1 MAIPGFVV
9 RPAAYAA
16 VVSLACPG
24 LVAVSGA
31 IVAGRLAVVSAAVGA
46 VTVIVVAMSAAVGT
60 ITVIVAAMPAAVRVI
75 IGTVSGFAVCP
86 TIATV
91 THVSHRAL
99 IIIMSG
105 TVVVANGEV
114 PASFEPFYRA
124 QEIVDCGIEPV
135 LRVLENVVKVVVAV
149 GPICAVGL
157 RFTVDAEEII
167 EIGLINLLV
176 LPTIEAEFI
185 SHLVCEI
192 KSLLACHAVRHC
204 AKSEREAYGKNQC
217 VKSAF
222 HGCKF

>member
-1 MAIPGFVV
+1 M
-9 RPAAYAA
+9 
-16 VVSLACPG
+16 VSLARAG
-24 LVAVSGA
+24 LVAVIGA

-46 VTVIVVAMSAAVGT
+46 VTVIVVAMSAAVGA

-75 IGTVSGFAVCP
+75 IGTVSGFSVCP

-91 THVSHRAL
+91 THVSHGAL

-105 TVVVANGEV
+105 AVVIANGEV
-114 PASFEPFYRA
+114 PATIEPFYRA
-124 QEIVDCGIEPV
+124 QEIIDCGIEPV
-135 LRVLENVVKVVVAV
+135 LRFLEYVVKVVVAV

-167 EIGLINLLV
+167 EIGLINLLI

-204 AKSEREAYGKNQC
+204 VKSEREAYGKNQC

>member
-1 MAIPGFVV
+1 M

-16 VVSLACPG
+16 VVSLARAG
-24 LVAVSGA
+24 LVAVIGA

-46 VTVIVVAMSAAVGT
+46 VTVIVVAMSAAVGA
-60 ITVIVAAMPAAVRVI
+60 ITVIVTAMPAAVRVI

-105 TVVVANGEV
+105 AVVIANGEV
-114 PASFEPFYRA
+114 PATIEPFYRA

-135 LRVLENVVKVVVAV
+135 LRFLEYVVKVVVAV

-167 EIGLINLLV
+167 EIGLINLLI
-176 LPTIEAEFI
+176 LPTIKAEFI

>member
-1 MAIPGFVV
+1 M
-9 RPAAYAA
+9 
-16 VVSLACPG
+16 VSLARAG
-24 LVAVSGA
+24 LVAVIGA

-46 VTVIVVAMSAAVGT
+46 ITVIVVAMSAAVGA
-60 ITVIVAAMPAAVRVI
+60 ITVIVTAMSAAVRVI

-114 PASFEPFYRA
+114 PASVEPFYRA

-135 LRVLENVVKVVVAV
+135 LRFLEYVVKVVVAV

-167 EIGLINLLV
+167 EIGLINLLI

-204 AKSEREAYGKNQC
+204 AKSKREAYGKNQC

>member
-1 MAIPGFVV
+1 M
-9 RPAAYAA
+9 
-16 VVSLACPG
+16 VS
-24 LVAVSGA
+24 V
-31 IVAGRLAVVSAAVGA
+31 AVGA
-46 VTVIVVAMSAAVGT
+46 VTVIVVAMSAAVGA
-60 ITVIVAAMPAAVRVI
+60 ITVIVTAMPAAVRVI
-75 IGTVSGFAVCP
+75 IGTVSGFSVCP

-91 THVSHRAL
+91 THVSHGAL

-105 TVVVANGEV
+105 AIVIANGEV
-114 PASFEPFYRA
+114 PTSFEPFYRA

-135 LRVLENVVKVVVAV
+135 LRFLEYVVKVVVTV

-167 EIGLINLLV
+167 EIGLINLLI

>member
-1 MAIPGFVV
+1 M

-16 VVSLACPG
+16 VVSLARAG
-24 LVAVSGA
+24 LVAVIGA
-31 IVAGRLAVVSAAVGA
+31 IVAGRLAVVPAAVGTI
-46 VTVIVVAMSAAVGT
+46 TVIVVAMSAAVGA

-105 TVVVANGEV
+105 AVVIANGEV

-124 QEIVDCGIEPV
+124 QEIIDCGIEPV

-167 EIGLINLLV
+167 EIGLINLLI

-204 AKSEREAYGKNQC
+204 VKSEREAYGKNQC

>member
-1 MAIPGFVV
+1 M

-24 LVAVSGA
+24 LVAVIGA

-46 VTVIVVAMSAAVGT
+46 VTVIVVAMSAAVGA
-60 ITVIVAAMPAAVRVI
+60 ITVIVTAMSAAVRVI

-105 TVVVANGEV
+105 AIVIANGEV

-124 QEIVDCGIEPV
+124 QEIVDRGIEPV
-135 LRVLENVVKVVVAV
+135 LRFLEYVVKVVVAV

-157 RFTVDAEEII
+157 RFAFDAEEII

-204 AKSEREAYGKNQC
+204 VKSEREAYGKNQC

>member
-1 MAIPGFVV
+1 M
-9 RPAAYAA
+9 
-16 VVSLACPG
+16 VSLARAG
-24 LVAVSGA
+24 LVAVIGA

-46 VTVIVVAMSAAVGT
+46 VTVIVVAMSAAVGA

-75 IGTVSGFAVCP
+75 IGTVAGFSVCP

-91 THVSHRAL
+91 THVSHWAL

-114 PASFEPFYRA
+114 PTSFEPFYRA

-135 LRVLENVVKVVVAV
+135 LRFLEYVVKVVVAV

-167 EIGLINLLV
+167 EIGLINLLI

-204 AKSEREAYGKNQC
+204 VKSEREAYGKNQC

>member
-1 MAIPGFVV
+1 M

-16 VVSLACPG
+16 VVSLARAG
-24 LVAVSGA
+24 LVAVIGA

-46 VTVIVVAMSAAVGT
+46 VTVIVVAMSAAVGA
-60 ITVIVAAMPAAVRVI
+60 ITVIVTAMSAAVRVI

-114 PASFEPFYRA
+114 PATIEPFYRA

-135 LRVLENVVKVVVAV
+135 LRFLEYVVKVVVAV

-167 EIGLINLLV
+167 EIGLINLLI

-204 AKSEREAYGKNQC
+204 AKSKREAYGKNQC

>member
-1 MAIPGFVV
+1 M

-16 VVSLACPG
+16 VVSLARAG
-24 LVAVSGA
+24 LVAVIGA

-46 VTVIVVAMSAAVGT
+46 ITVIVVAMSAAVGA

-91 THVSHRAL
+91 THVSHGAL

-105 TVVVANGEV
+105 AVVIANGEV
-114 PASFEPFYRA
+114 PATIEPFYRA

-135 LRVLENVVKVVVAV
+135 LRVLQNVVKVVVAV

-157 RFTVDAEEII
+157 RFIVNAEEII
-167 EIGLINLLV
+167 EIGLINLLI
-176 LPTIEAEFI
+176 LPAVKAEFI

>member
-1 MAIPGFVV
+1 M

-16 VVSLACPG
+16 VVSLARAG
-24 LVAVSGA
+24 LVAVIGA

-46 VTVIVVAMSAAVGT
+46 VTVIVVAMSAAVGA

-105 TVVVANGEV
+105 AVVIANGEV
-114 PASFEPFYRA
+114 PATIEPFYRA

-135 LRVLENVVKVVVAV
+135 LRFLEYVVKVVVAV

-167 EIGLINLLV
+167 EIGLINLLI

-204 AKSEREAYGKNQC
+204 AKSKREAYGKNQC

>member
-1 MAIPGFVV
+1 M
-9 RPAAYAA
+9 
-16 VVSLACPG
+16 VSLARAG
-24 LVAVSGA
+24 LVAVIGA

-46 VTVIVVAMSAAVGT
+46 VTVIVVAMSAAVGA

-114 PASFEPFYRA
+114 PATIEPFYRA

-135 LRVLENVVKVVVAV
+135 LRFLEYVVKVVVTV

-167 EIGLINLLV
+167 EIGLINLLI

-204 AKSEREAYGKNQC
+204 AKSKREAYGKNQC

>member
-1 MAIPGFVV
+1 M

-16 VVSLACPG
+16 VVSLARAG
-24 LVAVSGA
+24 LVAVIGA

-46 VTVIVVAMSAAVGT
+46 VTVIVVAMSAAVGV

-91 THVSHRAL
+91 THVSHGAL

-105 TVVVANGEV
+105 AVVVANGEV
-114 PASFEPFYRA
+114 PASVEPFYRA

-157 RFTVDAEEII
+157 RFIVDAEEII
-167 EIGLINLLV
+167 EIGLINLLI

>member
-1 MAIPGFVV
+1 MSG
-9 RPAAYAA
+9 A
-16 VVSLACPG
+16 VV
-24 LVAVSGA
+24 
-31 IVAGRLAVVSAAVGA
+31 I
-46 VTVIVVAMSAAVGT
+46 
-60 ITVIVAAMPAAVRVI
+60 
-75 IGTVSGFAVCP
+75 
-86 TIATV
+86 
-91 THVSHRAL
+91 
-99 IIIMSG
+99 
-105 TVVVANGEV
+105 ANGEV
-114 PASFEPFYRA
+114 PATIEPFYRA

-135 LRVLENVVKVVVAV
+135 LRFLEYVVKVVVTV

-167 EIGLINLLV
+167 EIGLINLLI

>member
-1 MAIPGFVV
+1 M
-9 RPAAYAA
+9 
-16 VVSLACPG
+16 VSLARAG
-24 LVAVSGA
+24 LVAVIGA

-46 VTVIVVAMSAAVGT
+46 VTVIVVAMSAAVGA
-60 ITVIVAAMPAAVRVI
+60 ITVIVTAMPAAVRVI

-105 TVVVANGEV
+105 AVVIANGEV
-114 PASFEPFYRA
+114 PATIEPFYRA

-135 LRVLENVVKVVVAV
+135 LRFLEYVVKVVVAV

-167 EIGLINLLV
+167 EIGLINLLI
-176 LPTIEAEFI
+176 LPTIKAEFI

>member
-1 MAIPGFVV
+1 M
-9 RPAAYAA
+9 
-16 VVSLACPG
+16 VSLARAG
-24 LVAVSGA
+24 LVAVIGA
-31 IVAGRLAVVSAAVGA
+31 IVAGRLAVVPAAVGTI
-46 VTVIVVAMSAAVGT
+46 TVIVVAMSAAVGA

-75 IGTVSGFAVCP
+75 IGTVSGFAVYP

-114 PASFEPFYRA
+114 PATIEPFYRA

-135 LRVLENVVKVVVAV
+135 LRFLEYVVKVVVAV

-167 EIGLINLLV
+167 EIGLINLLI

-204 AKSEREAYGKNQC
+204 VKSEREAYGKNQC

>member
-1 MAIPGFVV
+1 M

-16 VVSLACPG
+16 VVSLARAG
-24 LVAVSGA
+24 LVAVIGA
-31 IVAGRLAVVSAAVGA
+31 IVSGRLAVVSAAVGA
-46 VTVIVVAMSAAVGT
+46 VTVIVVAMSAAVGA
-60 ITVIVAAMPAAVRVI
+60 ITVIVTAMSAAVRVI

-114 PASFEPFYRA
+114 PATIEPFYRA

-135 LRVLENVVKVVVAV
+135 LRFLEYVVKVVVAV

-167 EIGLINLLV
+167 EIGLINLLI

>member
-1 MAIPGFVV
+1 M
-9 RPAAYAA
+9 
-16 VVSLACPG
+16 VSLARAG
-24 LVAVSGA
+24 LVAVIGA

-46 VTVIVVAMSAAVGT
+46 VTVIVVAMSAAVGA
-60 ITVIVAAMPAAVRVI
+60 ITVIVTAMSAAVRVI

-91 THVSHRAL
+91 THVSHGAL

-105 TVVVANGEV
+105 AVVIANGEV

-135 LRVLENVVKVVVAV
+135 LRFLENVVKVVVAV

-167 EIGLINLLV
+167 EIGLINLLI

-204 AKSEREAYGKNQC
+204 AKSKREAYGKNQC

>member
-1 MAIPGFVV
+1 M

-16 VVSLACPG
+16 VVSLARAG
-24 LVAVSGA
+24 LAAVIGA

-46 VTVIVVAMSAAVGT
+46 VTVIVVAMSAAVGA

-105 TVVVANGEV
+105 AVVIANGEV
-114 PASFEPFYRA
+114 PATIEPFYRA

-135 LRVLENVVKVVVAV
+135 LRFLENVVKVVVAV

-167 EIGLINLLV
+167 EIGLINLLI

-204 AKSEREAYGKNQC
+204 AKSKREAYGKNQC

>member
-1 MAIPGFVV
+1 M

-16 VVSLACPG
+16 VVSLARAG
-24 LVAVSGA
+24 LVAVIGA

-46 VTVIVVAMSAAVGT
+46 ITVIVVAMSAAVWA
-60 ITVIVAAMPAAVRVI
+60 ITVIVTAMPAAVRVI

-91 THVSHRAL
+91 THVSHGAL

-105 TVVVANGEV
+105 AVVIANGEV
-114 PASFEPFYRA
+114 PATIEPFYRA
-124 QEIVDCGIEPV
+124 QEIIDCGIEPV
-135 LRVLENVVKVVVAV
+135 LRFLEYVVKVVVAV

-167 EIGLINLLV
+167 EIGLINLLI

-204 AKSEREAYGKNQC
+204 AKSKREAYGKNQC

>member
-1 MAIPGFVV
+1 M
-9 RPAAYAA
+9 
-16 VVSLACPG
+16 VSLARAG
-24 LVAVSGA
+24 LVAVIGA

-46 VTVIVVAMSAAVGT
+46 ITVIVVAMSAAVGA

-91 THVSHRAL
+91 THVSHGAL

-105 TVVVANGEV
+105 AVVIANGEV

-135 LRVLENVVKVVVAV
+135 LRFLEYVVKVVVAV

-167 EIGLINLLV
+167 EIGLINLLI

-204 AKSEREAYGKNQC
+204 VKSEREAYGKNQC

>member
-1 MAIPGFVV
+1 M
-9 RPAAYAA
+9 
-16 VVSLACPG
+16 VSLARAG
-24 LVAVSGA
+24 LVAVIGA

-46 VTVIVVAMSAAVGT
+46 VTVIVVAMSAAVGA

-75 IGTVSGFAVCP
+75 IGTVSGFSVCP

-105 TVVVANGEV
+105 TVVIANGEV
-114 PASFEPFYRA
+114 PTSFEPFYRA

-135 LRVLENVVKVVVAV
+135 LRFLEYVVKVVVAV

-167 EIGLINLLV
+167 EIGLINLLI
-176 LPTIEAEFI
+176 LPTIKAEFI

-204 AKSEREAYGKNQC
+204 VKSEREAYGKNQC

>member
-1 MAIPGFVV
+1 M
-9 RPAAYAA
+9 
-16 VVSLACPG
+16 VSLARAG
-24 LVAVSGA
+24 LVAVIGA

-46 VTVIVVAMSAAVGT
+46 VTVIVVAMSAAVGA
-60 ITVIVAAMPAAVRVI
+60 ITVIVTAMPAAVRVI

-105 TVVVANGEV
+105 AIVIANGEV
-114 PASFEPFYRA
+114 PTSFEPFYRA
-124 QEIVDCGIEPV
+124 QEIVDRGIEPV
-135 LRVLENVVKVVVAV
+135 LRFLEYVVKVVVAV

-222 HGCKF
+222 HGCKC

>member
-1 MAIPGFVV
+1 M
-9 RPAAYAA
+9 
-16 VVSLACPG
+16 VSLARAG
-24 LVAVSGA
+24 LVAVIGA
-31 IVAGRLAVVSAAVGA
+31 IVAGRLAVVSAAVGTI
-46 VTVIVVAMSAAVGT
+46 TVIVTAMSAAIGV

-75 IGTVSGFAVCP
+75 IGTVSGFSVCP

-105 TVVVANGEV
+105 AVVIANGEV

-124 QEIVDCGIEPV
+124 QEIVDRRIEPV
-135 LRVLENVVKVVVAV
+135 LRFLEYVVKVVVAV

-167 EIGLINLLV
+167 EIGLINLLI

-185 SHLVCEI
+185 SHLICEI
-192 KSLLACHAVRHC
+192 KSLLACHTVRHC

>member
-1 MAIPGFVV
+1 M
-9 RPAAYAA
+9 
-16 VVSLACPG
+16 VSLACAG
-24 LVAVSGA
+24 LVAVIGA

-46 VTVIVVAMSAAVGT
+46 VTVIVVAMSAAVGA

-75 IGTVSGFAVCP
+75 IGTVSGFSVCP

-114 PASFEPFYRA
+114 PTSFEPFYRA

-135 LRVLENVVKVVVAV
+135 LRFLEYVVKVVVAV

-167 EIGLINLLV
+167 EIGLINLLI

-204 AKSEREAYGKNQC
+204 VKSEREAYGKNQC

>member
-1 MAIPGFVV
+1 M
-9 RPAAYAA
+9 
-16 VVSLACPG
+16 VSLARAG
-24 LVAVSGA
+24 LVAVIGA

-46 VTVIVVAMSAAVGT
+46 VTVIVVAMSAAVGA
-60 ITVIVAAMPAAVRVI
+60 ITVIVTAMSAAVRVI

-86 TIATV
+86 TITTV
-91 THVSHRAL
+91 THVSHGAL

-105 TVVVANGEV
+105 AVVIANGEV

-135 LRVLENVVKVVVAV
+135 LRFLEYVVKVVVTV
-149 GPICAVGL
+149 SPICAVGL

-167 EIGLINLLV
+167 EIGLINLLI

-204 AKSEREAYGKNQC
+204 VKSEREAYGKNQC

>member
-1 MAIPGFVV
+1 M
-9 RPAAYAA
+9 
-16 VVSLACPG
+16 VSLACPG
-24 LVAVSGA
+24 LVAVIGA
-31 IVAGRLAVVSAAVGA
+31 IVAGRLAVVSAAIGA
-46 VTVIVVAMSAAVGT
+46 ITVIVTAMSAAVGT
-60 ITVIVAAMPAAVRVI
+60 IAVIVAAMPAAVRVI

-91 THVSHRAL
+91 THVSHGAL

-105 TVVVANGEV
+105 AVVIANGEV
-114 PASFEPFYRA
+114 PTSFEPFYRA
-124 QEIVDCGIEPV
+124 QEIVDRGIEPV
-135 LRVLENVVKVVVAV
+135 LRFLEDVVKVVVTV

-176 LPTIEAEFI
+176 LPTIKAEFI

-204 AKSEREAYGKNQC
+204 VKSEREAYGKNQC

>member
-1 MAIPGFVV
+1 M
-9 RPAAYAA
+9 
-16 VVSLACPG
+16 VSLARAG
-24 LVAVSGA
+24 LVAVIGA

-46 VTVIVVAMSAAVGT
+46 VTVIVVAMPAAVGA
-60 ITVIVAAMPAAVRVI
+60 ITVIVTAMSAAVRVI

-91 THVSHRAL
+91 THVSHGAL

-114 PASFEPFYRA
+114 PATIEPFYRA
-124 QEIVDCGIEPV
+124 QEIVDSGIEPV
-135 LRVLENVVKVVVAV
+135 LRFLEYVVKVVVAV

-167 EIGLINLLV
+167 EIGLINLLI

-204 AKSEREAYGKNQC
+204 AKSKREAYGKNQC

>member
-1 MAIPGFVV
+1 M

-16 VVSLACPG
+16 VVSLARAG
-24 LVAVSGA
+24 LVAVIGA

-46 VTVIVVAMSAAVGT
+46 ITVIVVAMSAAVGA

-91 THVSHRAL
+91 THVSHGAL

-105 TVVVANGEV
+105 AVVIANGEV

-124 QEIVDCGIEPV
+124 QEIIDCGIEPV
-135 LRVLENVVKVVVAV
+135 LRVLEYVVKVVVAV

-167 EIGLINLLV
+167 EIGLINLLI

-204 AKSEREAYGKNQC
+204 AKSKREAYGKNQC

>member
-1 MAIPGFVV
+1 M

-16 VVSLACPG
+16 VVSLARAG
-24 LVAVSGA
+24 LVAVIGA

-46 VTVIVVAMSAAVGT
+46 
-60 ITVIVAAMPAAVRVI
+60 ITVIVAAMPAAVGAITVIVTAMSAAVRVI

-105 TVVVANGEV
+105 TVVIANGEV
-114 PASFEPFYRA
+114 PATIEPFYRA
-124 QEIVDCGIEPV
+124 QEIIDCGIEPV
-135 LRVLENVVKVVVAV
+135 LHVLEYVVKVVVAV

-167 EIGLINLLV
+167 EIGLINLLI

-204 AKSEREAYGKNQC
+204 AKSKREAYGKNQC

>member
-1 MAIPGFVV
+1 M

-16 VVSLACPG
+16 VVSLACHG
-24 LVAVSGA
+24 LGAVSGA

-46 VTVIVVAMSAAVGT
+46 VTVIVVAMSAAVGA

-114 PASFEPFYRA
+114 PATIEPFYRA

-135 LRVLENVVKVVVAV
+135 LRFLEYVVKVVVAV

-167 EIGLINLLV
+167 EIGLINLLI

-204 AKSEREAYGKNQC
+204 AKSKREAYGKNQC

>member
-1 MAIPGFVV
+1 M

-16 VVSLACPG
+16 VVSLARAG
-24 LVAVSGA
+24 LVAVIGA

-46 VTVIVVAMSAAVGT
+46 ITVIVVAMSAAVGA

-91 THVSHRAL
+91 THVSHGAL

-105 TVVVANGEV
+105 AVVIANGEV
-114 PASFEPFYRA
+114 PTSFEPFYRA

-135 LRVLENVVKVVVAV
+135 LRFLEYVVKVVVAV

-167 EIGLINLLV
+167 EIGLINLLI

>member
-1 MAIPGFVV
+1 M
-9 RPAAYAA
+9 
-16 VVSLACPG
+16 VSLARAG
-24 LVAVSGA
+24 LVAVIGA

-46 VTVIVVAMSAAVGT
+46 VTVIVVAMSAAVGA
-60 ITVIVAAMPAAVRVI
+60 ITVIVTAMSAAVRVI

-91 THVSHRAL
+91 THVSHGAL

-105 TVVVANGEV
+105 AVVIANGEM
-114 PASFEPFYRA
+114 PTSFEPFYRA
-124 QEIVDCGIEPV
+124 QEIVDCGVEPV
-135 LRVLENVVKVVVAV
+135 LRFLEYVVKVVVTV

-167 EIGLINLLV
+167 EIGLINLLI

-204 AKSEREAYGKNQC
+204 AKSKREAYGKNQC

>member
-1 MAIPGFVV
+1 M

-16 VVSLACPG
+16 VVSLARAG
-24 LVAVSGA
+24 LVAVIGA
-31 IVAGRLAVVSAAVGA
+31 IVAGRLAVVSAAVGTI
-46 VTVIVVAMSAAVGT
+46 TVIVTAMSAAIGV

-91 THVSHRAL
+91 THVSHGAL

-105 TVVVANGEV
+105 AVVIANGEV

-135 LRVLENVVKVVVAV
+135 LRFLEYVVKVVVAV

-167 EIGLINLLV
+167 EIGLINLLI

-204 AKSEREAYGKNQC
+204 AKSKREAYGKNQC

>member
-16 VVSLACPG
+16 VVSIASAG
-24 LVAVSGA
+24 LGAVSGA

-46 VTVIVVAMSAAVGT
+46 

-75 IGTVSGFAVCP
+75 IGTVYRFAVFP
-86 TIATV
+86 ALAAV
-91 THVSHRAL
+91 AHVSHGAL

-105 TVVVANGEV
+105 AVVIANGEV

-135 LRVLENVVKVVVAV
+135 LRVLEYVVKVVVAV

-157 RFTVDAEEII
+157 RFAFDTEEII

-204 AKSEREAYGKNQC
+204 AKSKREAYGKNQC

>member
-1 MAIPGFVV
+1 M

-16 VVSLACPG
+16 VVSLARAG
-24 LVAVSGA
+24 LVAVIGA

-46 VTVIVVAMSAAVGT
+46 VTVIVVAMSAAVGV

-75 IGTVSGFAVCP
+75 IGTVSGFAVFP
-86 TIATV
+86 ALATV
-91 THVSHRAL
+91 THVSHGAL

-105 TVVVANGEV
+105 AVVIANGEV

-135 LRVLENVVKVVVAV
+135 LRFLEYVVKVVVAV

-167 EIGLINLLV
+167 EIGLINLLI

-204 AKSEREAYGKNQC
+204 AKSKREAYGKNQC

>member
-1 MAIPGFVV
+1 M
-9 RPAAYAA
+9 
-16 VVSLACPG
+16 VSLARAG
-24 LVAVSGA
+24 LVAVIGA

-46 VTVIVVAMSAAVGT
+46 VTVIVVAMSAAVGA

-75 IGTVSGFAVCP
+75 IGTVSGFSVCP

-91 THVSHRAL
+91 THVSHGAL

-105 TVVVANGEV
+105 AVVIANGEV
-114 PASFEPFYRA
+114 PTSFEPFYRA

-135 LRVLENVVKVVVAV
+135 LRFLEYVVKVVVAV

-167 EIGLINLLV
+167 EIGLINLLI

-204 AKSEREAYGKNQC
+204 VKSEREAYGKNQC

>member
-1 MAIPGFVV
+1 M

-16 VVSLACPG
+16 VVSLARAG
-24 LVAVSGA
+24 LVAVIGA

-46 VTVIVVAMSAAVGT
+46 VTVIVVAMSAAVGA
-60 ITVIVAAMPAAVRVI
+60 ITVIVTAMPAAVRVI
-75 IGTVSGFAVCP
+75 IGTVSGFSVCP

-91 THVSHRAL
+91 THVSHGAL

-105 TVVVANGEV
+105 TVVIANGEV
-114 PASFEPFYRA
+114 PATIEPFYRA

-135 LRVLENVVKVVVAV
+135 LRFFEYVVKVVVAV

-167 EIGLINLLV
+167 EIGLINLLI

-204 AKSEREAYGKNQC
+204 AKSKREAYGKNQC

>member
-1 MAIPGFVV
+1 M
-9 RPAAYAA
+9 
-16 VVSLACPG
+16 VSLARAG
-24 LVAVSGA
+24 LVAVIGA

-46 VTVIVVAMSAAVGT
+46 VTVIVVAMSAAVGA
-60 ITVIVAAMPAAVRVI
+60 ITVIVTAMPAAVRVI

-105 TVVVANGEV
+105 TVVIANGEV
-114 PASFEPFYRA
+114 PTSFEPFYRA

-167 EIGLINLLV
+167 EIGLINLLI

-204 AKSEREAYGKNQC
+204 AKSKREAYGKNQC

>member
-1 MAIPGFVV
+1 M

-16 VVSLACPG
+16 VVSLARAG
-24 LVAVSGA
+24 LVAVIGA

-46 VTVIVVAMSAAVGT
+46 VTVIVVAMSAAVGA
-60 ITVIVAAMPAAVRVI
+60 ITVIVTAMPAAVRVI

-114 PASFEPFYRA
+114 PATFEPFYRA

-135 LRVLENVVKVVVAV
+135 LRFLEYVVKVVVAV

-167 EIGLINLLV
+167 EIGLINLLI

-204 AKSEREAYGKNQC
+204 AKSKREAYGKNQC

>member
-1 MAIPGFVV
+1 M

-16 VVSLACPG
+16 VVSLARAG
-24 LVAVSGA
+24 LVAVIGA

-46 VTVIVVAMSAAVGT
+46 VTVIVVAMSAAVGA
-60 ITVIVAAMPAAVRVI
+60 ITVIVTAMSAAVRVI
-75 IGTVSGFAVCP
+75 IGTVSGFSVCP

-105 TVVVANGEV
+105 AVVIANGEV

-124 QEIVDCGIEPV
+124 QEIVDRGIEPV
-135 LRVLENVVKVVVAV
+135 LRFLEYVVKVVVAV

-167 EIGLINLLV
+167 EIGLINLLI

-204 AKSEREAYGKNQC
+204 AKSKREAYGKNQC